1 MKPGNLDQLRSRL
14 KQLTTIERPTPP
26 PTAEDLA
33 TTALRKRLERM
44 YGKQQAQIARVGRPE
59 DAPPLELTRR
69 YPLDH
74 CHGRYPLASLLD
86 VDPPGRAA
94 ELSGHDAL
102 LDFDPRRALYLDTE
116 TTGLESGTGTLVF
129 LIGCGWFEDDA
140 FVLHQELVR
149 DFPDEPRALEAF
161 ATLLGRFDAIVTFNG
176 KCFDVDRLKMR
187 MTLKRIEHHLGDL
200 PHLDLLF
207 PARRLLGLALA
218 AEGCSLQVLE
228 RHSLGVRRK
237 DDISGK
243 EAPERYFTWLN
254 TGDDDHLRPILRHNR
269 LDILSLVTLT
279 AHLLERAADPVEMA
293 ADPLE
298 AFSAARF
305 LFQHSDREDADAQ
318 AIAGYE
324 RALEGSIS
332 TRVRHRARR
341 DLSLIL
347 KGQGRITDAMT
358 VWEEMANHRR
368 RDPWPLEELAKAAEH
383 HLRDLDAAERWT
395 LRLLEVCR
403 QHLPAQV
410 ADAEH
415 RLARLQKKRRI
426 KARKSDK

>member
-1 MKPGNLDQLRSRL
+1 MKMGKLDSLRARL
-14 KQLTTIERPTPP
+14 KQLTDIERPTPP
-26 PTAEDLA
+26 PTPEEQASS
-33 TTALRKRLERM
+33 ALRKRLDRM
-44 YGKQQAQIARVGRPE
+44 YGKQKAQVERTGVSP
-59 DAPPLELTRR
+59 DVPSAPFELTRR

-74 CHGRYPLASLLD
+74 CHGRYPLETVLEAATRAS
-86 VDPPGRAA
+86 AA
-94 ELSGHDAL
+94 ELASHDNL
-102 LDFDPRRALYLDTE
+102 QGFDPRRALYLDTE
-116 TTGLESGTGTLVF
+116 TTGLDSGTGTLVF
-129 LIGCGWFEDDA
+129 LIGCGWFEEDA

-149 DFPDEPRALEAF
+149 DFPDEPRALAAF
-161 ATLLGRFDAIVTFNG
+161 AELLGRFETLVSFNG

-187 MTLKRIEHHLGDL
+187 MTLKRIPHRLDHL

-218 AEGCSLQVLE
+218 AEGCGLQVLE

-237 DDISGK
+237 EDIPGR
-243 EAPERYFTWLN
+243 EVPERFFTWLN
-254 TGDDDHLRPILRHNR
+254 TGDDDQLRPVLRHNR

-279 AHLLERAADPVEMA
+279 AHLLERAAAPVEMA

-305 LFQHSDREDADAQ
+305 LFQHSDRADADAQ

-347 KGQGRITDAMT
+347 KGQGRTAEAIA

-368 RDPWPLEELAKAAEH
+368 RDPWPLEELAKATEH
-383 HLRDLDAAERWT
+383 STHDLDGAERWT
-395 LRLLEVCR
+395 LRLLEVCKA
-403 QHLPAQV
+403 HLPERV
-410 ADAEH
+410 ADVEH
-415 RLARLQKKRRI
+415 RLARVRRKRAAKEVRG
-426 KARKSDK
+426 